1 MSAAGSTIQRSV
13 SLVAIVAIVALFLP
27 VTAATAFEQRSFDA
41 SNACPADTVPQ
52 GRFTDAGA
60 THGDAVRC
68 LAWYGV
74 VRGTTPTTFE
84 PGASVTRGQTATI
97 AVNLLEQLTEIDLPT
112 PIADAFRDID
122 GTAHQAAIE
131 TLAAFDPAIVA
142 GLDGDTF
149 DPGDAV
155 TRGQF
160 SSILVR
166 VLDEVAMQREG
177 LEALPAGQPRFDDV
191 IGSVHEPAISR
202 LNEVGVIGGFPD
214 GTFRP
219 NASITR
225 GQVATLL
232 AAAMGGMADAG
243 LLPQPEPVEPPDL
256 DVALRLTEVASVSSV
271 TAAAAGPDGTLYIGE
286 RGGTVRPLTAAGAG
300 SPVVDISD
308 QVTATGEGGLLGLAF
323 AADGEE
329 LYLSYT
335 DVDGDTAID
344 AVAVVDGQIVADDRR
359 AVYASAQPAS
369 NHNGGDIQVGPDGL
383 LYIGLGDGGGGG
395 DPFGNGQDLSTPLG
409 AMLRIDPQGG
419 SPYAVPPDNPFVDQ
433 SDAVDEIFAY
443 GCATPGGSHST
454 AIPATSTS
462 PTSVRAPGRRS
473 TICRPGPAR
482 GPTSGG
488 AAWRGPCRS
497 RGGPNPQT
505 TCRRSTSTPPAAT
518 RAARSPGGSSTAV
531 RRSPSCA
538 APTSTAT
545 SATRRSVPSSS
556 RAARSSTRATSGSQA
571 ARSCRSRRALTVS
584 CTCSTSGARCS
595 GSSRPDGPFTVAD
608 ATSTLSV

>member
-131 TLAAFDPAIVA
+131 TLSAFDPAIVA

-232 AAAMGGMADAG
+232 AGAMGGMADAG

-443 GCATPGGSHST
+443 GLRNPWRFSFDRDTGDLYIADVGQSTREEINHLPAGTGAGANFGWSRMEGTVPFQGRTEPADHVPPIYEYATGGDEGCSIT
-454 AIPATSTS
+454 GGFVYRGEAIPELRGAYLYSDFCN
-462 PTSVRAPGRRS
+462 PSVRA
-473 TICRPGPAR
+473 IVVE
-482 GPTSGG
+482 GG
-488 AAWRGPCRS
+488 TVVDQGDLGIA
-497 RGGPNPQT
+497 
-505 TCRRSTSTPPAAT
+505 
-518 RAARSPGGSSTAV
+518 
-531 RRSPSCA
+531 
-538 APTSTAT
+538 
-545 SATRRSVPSSS
+545 
-556 RAARSSTRATSGSQA
+556 GSQV
-571 ARSCRSRRALTVS
+571 VS
-584 CTCSTSGARCS
+584 FAQGA
-595 GSSRPDGPFTVAD
+595 DGELYVLNLGGEVQRIEPA
-608 ATSTLSV
+608 